1 MAHIAP
7 ESPVLGEALERRAML
22 LRARNSH
29 TRLLVSLLLA
39 LASLY
44 EANHSVL
51 LRAFVPPPPQ
61 TLVAVA
67 VVVLSQQ
74 RLGLLSLDVG
84 SLVASRP
91 VEEQQFF
98 KCFRL
103 PPKLEIFGNVTM
115 I

>member
-51 LRAFVPPPPQ
+51 LRTFVHKFAFAALGAAHAPSVY
-61 TLVAVA
+61 
-67 VVVLSQQ
+67 LSV
-74 RLGLLSLDVG
+74 SSYVCVG
-84 SLVASRP
+84 G
-91 VEEQQFF
+91 F
-98 KCFRL
+98 
-103 PPKLEIFGNVTM
+103 
-115 I
+115 